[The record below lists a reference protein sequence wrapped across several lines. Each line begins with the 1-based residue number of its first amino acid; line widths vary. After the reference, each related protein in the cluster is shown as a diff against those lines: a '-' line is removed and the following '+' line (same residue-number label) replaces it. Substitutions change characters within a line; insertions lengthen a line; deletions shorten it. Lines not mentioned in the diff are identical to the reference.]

1 MKRPLSITGENGQE
15 RSLEGLLRGYSW
27 RGLRLVAWNRYTQGR
42 TRPGSLPCNVH
53 QHGVRSGL
61 REGRLEDIQTPAWW
75 GPLAE
80 CWVAGGTAPSLCT
93 AVLTERDFH
102 VGVGSAAHVDDL
114 LSKFCEMLVSHTGG
128 PEDDVDHVRCPLCGE
143 RLRNNPVRS

>member
-1 MKRPLSITGENGQE
+1 MSINTVSE
-15 RSLEGLLRGYSW
+15 
-27 RGLRLVAWNRYTQGR
+27 VAREE
-42 TRPGSLPCNVH
+42 GSLRTFKLLPGGGPW
-53 QHGVRSGL
+53 QSA
-61 REGRLEDIQTPAWW
+61 GRPA
-75 GPLAE
+75 
-80 CWVAGGTAPSLCT
+80 CTAPSLCT

>member
-1 MKRPLSITGENGQE
+1 MKRPPSITGENGQE

-53 QHGVRSGL
+53 QHGVRSGP
-61 REGRLEDIQTPAWW
+61 RGGRLEDIQTPAWW

-80 CWVAGGTAPSLCT
+80 RWEAGVPRPLPLHRRVDWARLPCRRGLSGPRRWLTFEVLRDARESHRGPRGWCWSCQVSSLWGTP
-93 AVLTERDFH
+93 
-102 VGVGSAAHVDDL
+102 
-114 LSKFCEMLVSHTGG
+114 
-128 PEDDVDHVRCPLCGE
+128 
-143 RLRNNPVRS
+143 